1 MQQDLAAPEE
11 CSRGDNLFCLQAQA
25 RMQSKYSRSKYQEE
39 RIEEHDE
46 VHGNKLS
53 LSFSLSV
60 SPIMSLPFKLQHDAC
75 FLVLHLSFSFS
86 LSFRRVFCYRSSF
99 SMYACFLEIHFLPFS
114 LLFAKYVATVQALA
128 CMPAFW
134 FYTCRPAFIE
144 CLSRLYDL
152 VYKEEDSLMTRKKS
166 TTCRGFLLW

>member
-1 MQQDLAAPEE
+1 
-11 CSRGDNLFCLQAQA
+11 
-25 RMQSKYSRSKYQEE
+25 MQSKCSRSKYHEE
-39 RIEEHDE
+39 RIEEDDE

-53 LSFSLSV
+53 LSFRCL
-60 SPIMSLPFKLQHDAC
+60 C
-75 FLVLHLSFSFS
+75 
-86 LSFRRVFCYRSSF
+86 RRVFCYRSSF
-99 SMYACFLEIHFLPFS
+99 SMYACFLVIHFLPFS